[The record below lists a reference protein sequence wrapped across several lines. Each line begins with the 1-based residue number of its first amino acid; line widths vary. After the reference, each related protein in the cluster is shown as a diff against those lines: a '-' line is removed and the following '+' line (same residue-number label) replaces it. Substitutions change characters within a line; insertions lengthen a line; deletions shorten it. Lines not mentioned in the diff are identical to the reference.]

1 MSSIK
6 SKDISRTFK
15 DHTVGLG
22 IILKDRQNTTKPQD
36 CSVHT
41 TATFSLCFMLAA
53 SGPLWEESALSLGF
67 RIISQNW
74 IAAYLGY
81 TLRLFHVWPV
91 MVHDTHT
98 RRRKKVILVTDVL
111 LQLDHVS
118 GTTYLPV
125 CETRKSAAQNSEE
138 NWCKSIHVSDGLQR
152 IVTFL
157 IIVPHKKCYLLT
169 YKASSWNKQADTML
183 TKQK

>member
-98 RRRKKVILVTDVL
+98 RRRKKSFWW
-111 LQLDHVS
+111 QMFCCS
-118 GTTYLPV
+118 WTTYPEQLTCQSV
-125 CETRKSAAQNSEE
+125 RQGSQLHRIQKKTGVKAFMFQTDCSASWLFWLLCLIKN
-138 NWCKSIHVSDGLQR
+138 
-152 IVTFL
+152 VT
-157 IIVPHKKCYLLT
+157 YLLT
-169 YKASSWNKQADTML
+169 KQVHETNKPTQC
-183 TKQK
+183 